1 MGVWGGWEPG
11 AEGSMGRKGALGG
24 PTDRRGFQPALAPNV
39 AYCGLEKAVPSAASG
54 AISVVVDELLQVI
67 LVFAVDTFHPQP
79 R

>member
-1 MGVWGGWEPG
+1 MPAVRIPPPPPLRPASSPHQTFG
-11 AEGSMGRKGALGG
+11 
-24 PTDRRGFQPALAPNV
+24 TTGFWSYQQTYV